1 MKSLRDIRVIPV
13 ALIAI
18 AGLAVLKI
26 AGLVIDGGYVFDY
39 QPQPPAKL
47 SGQLSW
53 AQQNLNFPGGNNK
66 GDPADITGSTHEK
79 PKEEA
84 KPVAAAPEVK
94 PAEGTV
100 LYPEQAPSVSPSER
114 AILERLQSRR
124 QELEARAR
132 EIDIRESLLKA
143 AEKRVESK
151 VEELKAVEARVAKIG
166 RAHV

>member
-13 ALIAI
+13 VLVAI

-39 QPQPPAKL
+39 QPQQPGKA
-47 SGQLSW
+47 SGKLSW

-84 KPVAAAPEVK
+84 AKPAAPPEVK

-100 LYPEQAPSVSPSER
+100 GYP
-114 AILERLQSRR
+114 
-124 QELEARAR
+124 
-132 EIDIRESLLKA
+132 
-143 AEKRVESK
+143 
-151 VEELKAVEARVAKIG
+151 G
-166 RAHV
+166 

>member
-53 AQQNLNFPGGNNK
+53 AQQNLNFPGGHLFSLALRSQQI
-66 GDPADITGSTHEK
+66 DP
-79 PKEEA
+79 
-84 KPVAAAPEVK
+84 
-94 PAEGTV
+94 
-100 LYPEQAPSVSPSER
+100 
-114 AILERLQSRR
+114 
-124 QELEARAR
+124 
-132 EIDIRESLLKA
+132 
-143 AEKRVESK
+143 
-151 VEELKAVEARVAKIG
+151 
-166 RAHV
+166 

>member
-13 ALIAI
+13 VLIAI

-39 QPQPPAKL
+39 QPQQPGKL

-84 KPVAAAPEVK
+84 KPAAAAPEVK

-100 LYPEQAPSVSPSER
+100 LYPDQTPSVSPSER

-124 QELEARAR
+124 Q
-132 EIDIRESLLKA
+132 
-143 AEKRVESK
+143 
-151 VEELKAVEARVAKIG
+151 
-166 RAHV
+166 